1 MSQNRRTLTDQL
13 IGRQVLLLA
22 VLVIVIA
29 ASQYIIL
36 RAVLYSSEARTLHQE
51 MAVLAPLI
59 HHDLLHRG
67 PPKFQSLAS
76 LLSARLTAS
85 GINLIIADST
95 GQLVSTSSRL
105 ISPTPPPI
113 VAGHYFLWHGYLVV
127 SARLGDPHFTDGR
140 LWLLTHLE
148 PMHEILMRDL
158 YLVVALG
165 ALTLAVTALA
175 GSVLV
180 RRSLQPLEAIRAATA
195 RIAGGEIGHTT
206 TLSDAPLELQD
217 VSDAINT
224 MSLSIKDLFDQEKLL
239 AEQMRRF
246 VADASHELRTPL
258 TAINGFLS
266 ILSNTELSPEEEA
279 QGLATIQRES
289 QRMGRLVNQLLTL
302 SRIDTAP
309 TTAIAPVPLNLE
321 EWLTAVTPVLTSVAQ
336 PHPLTFSTE
345 SISVV
350 ADPDRLTEIALNLV
364 ENAAR
369 YSPPDMP
376 IEVRLYRHEDSAVLE
391 IGDRGPGILSED
403 IPHLFER
410 FYRSDRA
417 RTSTSGGTGLGLS
430 IVDALVKAHG
440 GRVDVSIR
448 TAPEHGTLMRV
459 LLPLKPILSQN
470 SP

>member
-1 MSQNRRTLTDQL
+1 MPRKPRTLTDQL

-36 RAVLYSSEARTLHQE
+36 RAVLLSSEARTLHQE
-51 MAVLAPLI
+51 MAVLGPII
-59 HHDLLHRG
+59 HHDLIHRG
-67 PPKFQSLAS
+67 QLRFQSLAS
-76 LLSARLTAS
+76 VLSARLTAS
-85 GINLIIADST
+85 GINLIITDST

-105 ISPTPPPI
+105 ISPSPPPI
-113 VAGHYFLWHGYLVV
+113 VMGHYFLWKGYLVV
-127 SARLGDPHFTDGR
+127 SARLGDPHFPDGR
-140 LWLLTHLE
+140 LWLLTHLS
-148 PMHEILMRDL
+148 PIHDILMRDL

-165 ALTLAVTALA
+165 ALMLAITALA
-175 GSVLV
+175 GSVLM
-180 RRSLQPLEAIRAATA
+180 RRSLHPLETIRAATS
-195 RIAGGEIGHTT
+195 RIAGGDIGHTT
-206 TLSDAPLELQD
+206 TLSDAPLELQE

-224 MSLSIKDLFDQEKLL
+224 MSLSIKELFDQEKLL

-266 ILSNTELSPEEEA
+266 ILRNTELSPEEEA
-279 QGLATIQRES
+279 EGLATIQHES

-309 TTAIAPVPLNLE
+309 TTAIAPVPLDMAR
-321 EWLTAVTPVLTSVAQ
+321 WLDAVTPVLTNVAQ
-336 PHPLTFSTE
+336 PHPINFSAE

-350 ADPDRLTEIALNLV
+350 ADPDRLTEIALNLI

-376 IEVRLYRHEDSAVLE
+376 IDVSLYRHRDSAVVE
-391 IGDRGPGILSED
+391 VGDYGPGIAPQD
-403 IPHLFER
+403 IEHLFER
-410 FYRSDRA
+410 FYRSDQA

-440 GRVDVSIR
+440 GHVDVSNR
-448 TAPEHGTLMRV
+448 KAPQHGAIMRV
-459 LLPLKPILSQN
+459 MLPLQQNLSQN
-470 SP
+470 